1 MGCLPCHAKCMATLS
16 SPLDSNGHKSPQ
28 NQIQKALKGHIGVQK
43 LPLLQGLGEAIG
55 IKYLYPTN

>member
-1 MGCLPCHAKCMATLS
+1 MATLS

-55 IKYLYPTN
+55 IKYLYPTNWAY